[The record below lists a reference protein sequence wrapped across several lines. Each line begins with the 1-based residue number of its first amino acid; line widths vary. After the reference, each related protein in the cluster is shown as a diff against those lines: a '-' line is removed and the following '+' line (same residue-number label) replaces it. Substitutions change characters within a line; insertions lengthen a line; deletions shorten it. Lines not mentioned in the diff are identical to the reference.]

1 MTHRTDIQVRFFD
14 SDAFGH
20 LSNIA
25 FSMYVEQ
32 ARTDFFFG
40 KIGLKDLIL
49 ARLELDILKQA
60 YLRDRVYVETSVIK
74 IGNSSVTIKQD
85 IIANDILATTAKS
98 VIVLFDYETQKPMRI
113 PDWARAI
120 LNNYIIESA

>member
-1 MTHRTDIQVRFFD
+1 MTHRTDIQLRFFD

-40 KIGLKDLIL
+40 KVGLKNLIL
-49 ARLELDILKQA
+49 AHLELDILKQA
-60 YLRDRVYVETSVIK
+60 YLTDTVYVETSVLK
-74 IGNSSVTIKQD
+74 IGNSSVTIKQN
-85 IIANDILATTAKS
+85 IIANDVVATTTKS
-98 VIVLFDYETQKPMRI
+98 VIVLFDYDSQTPMRI

-120 LNNYIIESA
+120 LNDYLI